1 MKIRS
6 LFLCVVI
13 WSTAEAQSIDPVS
26 LILAK
31 AIKSVDLKVQRMQNE
46 TLILQRAQ
54 QVAEQELAKVKLKE
68 ISNWQQQFSALYAG
82 YFTELKQVKPVIS
95 NGLLVKRILALQTMV
110 EMEYRKFGKHA
121 SRTALFNNSK
131 DIRQMLDV
139 VLSMQLSM
147 KDADR
152 LTLLYTLRDAMSH
165 CLETMQ
171 AFNQQ
176 ASELAEK
183 RARVKA
189 GINDVKR
196 LHGIQ

>member
-1 MKIRS
+1 
-6 LFLCVVI
+6 
-13 WSTAEAQSIDPVS
+13 
-26 LILAK
+26 
-31 AIKSVDLKVQRMQNE
+31 
-46 TLILQRAQ
+46 
-54 QVAEQELAKVKLKE
+54 
-68 ISNWQQQFSALYAG
+68 
-82 YFTELKQVKPVIS
+82 
-95 NGLLVKRILALQTMV
+95 
-110 EMEYRKFGKHA
+110 
-121 SRTALFNNSK
+121 
-131 DIRQMLDV
+131 MLDV

-196 LHGIQ
+196 LHGVQ